1 MQIGDKPVIRTLLI
15 LIVFLVSACVPADQT
30 QVYQNDLFK
39 FPLRSGWKVKEAP
52 LATGS
57 NALNYYRLDLEIIVQ
72 VYRSNSNDTI
82 TIAKRVLPAGSDL
95 EKEFEAT
102 YQKIQ
107 NDIRKD
113 TRGEGIMDQ
122 QKALVRE
129 YERPWGEPWI
139 RFRDVWIEKGGTI
152 FVLSRKSTLT
162 PSQETTEMMNAIE
175 AGIHFK

>member
-1 MQIGDKPVIRTLLI
+1 MIRTLLI
-15 LIVFLVSACVPADQT
+15 ILVLLLSACVPADRT
-30 QVYQNDLFK
+30 PVYQNDFFK
-39 FPLRSGWKVKEAP
+39 FPLRSDWKVKTGS

-82 TIAKRVLPAGSDL
+82 TIAKRVLPTGSGL

-107 NDIRKD
+107 KEIRKD
-113 TRGEGIMDQ
+113 TQGEGIMDQ

-152 FVLSRKSTLT
+152 FVLSCKSTLT
-162 PSQETTEMMNAIE
+162 PSQETTEMMKAIE